1 MFGDA
6 IVQNVE
12 NGKIESFIDCYSQ
25 KWRNSISKILY
36 DYATKKWFGN
46 HIGHET
52 TLCRCEKCGLFYKP
66 SLGHKCKKEGEQD
79 E

>member
-1 MFGDA
+1 M
-6 IVQNVE
+6 
-12 NGKIESFIDCYSQ
+12 
-25 KWRNSISKILY
+25 SKILY